1 VKVTEEAVSSAVEV
15 GEYGQSKLMAI
26 FSIEELEEKEER
38 RSKQLEEYTE
48 AFNKW
53 KTGKGK
59 SKAIKENGIRRGVDK
74 SFYTPGD
81 PPFPGADVLTS
92 DIMSIL
98 ASNEYWEKPYEQERL
113 ARLAE
118 ISSPLKANIITYARN
133 TVGLDIEYVPSKRR
147 KLHEFTPE
155 ELAEYH
161 KQGKDMLNWMDEK
174 TDIGLRFCGV
184 SKQHVGGK
192 IGIGEGY
199 LEVIRNRDGEI
210 DSIHFVSAQ
219 YIFVRRSGDGYI
231 HTKSGTKMY
240 YKKFGDL
247 NRRNKYT
254 FEKGGSL
261 EDSATELIPYK
272 EMCEISSIY
281 GVPGWTPNI
290 PNILGSRYADERN
303 VNFFLNDAP
312 QPLDA
317 KILTPY
323 GWSTMGDMEIG
334 SEVIGSDGKAHK
346 VTGVFPQGQK
356 DVYKIKFF
364 DDSETECTLGHIWTV
379 TNNYDRQR
387 GVTRNMTL
395 KELIDDGFFYESK
408 GAKWAIPMTDPV
420 EYQKGKPLP
429 IDAYLMGLLL
439 GDGCLISNG
448 ISLATFGADTDE
460 TMTEITPLLPKDI
473 HLTRRDRR
481 REDGKVLSKKVFCS
495 EEGDPQRTS
504 SELGFRRNKGKYH
517 NEMIKLIRELNLLGV
532 KAFDK
537 FIPEMYLRASVKDR
551 VSLLQGLMDSDG
563 TIGDTSSDSAVRYV
577 TVSIKLAK
585 GIQELV
591 GSLGGTVTI
600 RPVKGQQ
607 TLQLIIRQLPKW
619 IIPVRLSRKVKQYT
633 PSTALRWRTM
643 ISAELIRTT
652 ETQCIRVDV
661 KDNLYIT
668 DDFIVTHNT
677 PRMAILISGGRVDD
691 STVEDA
697 KKFFRQGKGRE
708 HFGRA
713 LILSVSGKNTLAGTK
728 IPTIKIEPIGL
739 GKEDDASFMKY
750 KEVTAQTI
758 REAFQQAGIFLG
770 STGDSNRASSY
781 TLRDMTV
788 EGVYAAESR
797 DYAHLVNETLVVEF
811 AKEQGIEDLLVKL
824 AFVIP
829 RTMSEKDWKT
839 FKLTEVQAGVTTIN
853 DYRTANGMD
862 KIDKWW
868 AELSSK
874 LIVPAMQMSE
884 LSPDLVESLTGYSE
898 FEPDDSLEGTTK
910 SLVAIRKA
918 LVSLTKQPSHKI
930 TKESMEIL
938 DDWFKKRWS

>member
-1 VKVTEEAVSSAVEV
+1 MKVTEEAVSSAISL

-38 RSKQLEEYTE
+38 RKKQLTEYKK

-53 KTGKGK
+53 KSGKT
-59 SKAIKENGIRRGVDK
+59 KAIKKHGIRRGVDK
-74 SFYTPGD
+74 SFYSPGD

-118 ISSPLKANIITYARN
+118 LSSPLKANIVTYARN
-133 TVGLDIEYVPSKRR
+133 TVGLDIDYIPSKRR

-155 ELAEYH
+155 ELIEYH
-161 KQGKDMLNWMDEK
+161 IQGKDMLNWMDEK
-174 TDIGLRFCGV
+174 TDIGLRFCKV
-184 SKQHVGGK
+184 SRQHVGGK

-199 LEVIRNRDGEI
+199 METIRNQKDEI
-210 DSIHFVSAQ
+210 VRISFVSSQ
-219 YIFVRRSGDGYI
+219 HVFELRTGNGYVW
-231 HTKSGTKMY
+231 TKNGTKMY

-254 FEKGGSL
+254 FDKGGSFA
-261 EDSATELIPYK
+261 DSATELIPYK

-303 VNFFLNDAP
+303 VNFFLNDC
-312 QPLDA
+312 
-317 KILTPY
+317 
-323 GWSTMGDMEIG
+323 
-334 SEVIGSDGKAHK
+334 V
-346 VTGVFPQGQK
+346 
-356 DVYKIKFF
+356 
-364 DDSETECTLGHIWTV
+364 
-379 TNNYDRQR
+379 
-387 GVTRNMTL
+387 
-395 KELIDDGFFYESK
+395 
-408 GAKWAIPMTDPV
+408 
-420 EYQKGKPLP
+420 
-429 IDAYLMGLLL
+429 
-439 GDGCLISNG
+439 
-448 ISLATFGADTDE
+448 
-460 TMTEITPLLPKDI
+460 
-473 HLTRRDRR
+473 
-481 REDGKVLSKKVFCS
+481 
-495 EEGDPQRTS
+495 
-504 SELGFRRNKGKYH
+504 
-517 NEMIKLIRELNLLGV
+517 
-532 KAFDK
+532 
-537 FIPEMYLRASVKDR
+537 
-551 VSLLQGLMDSDG
+551 
-563 TIGDTSSDSAVRYV
+563 
-577 TVSIKLAK
+577 
-585 GIQELV
+585 
-591 GSLGGTVTI
+591 
-600 RPVKGQQ
+600 
-607 TLQLIIRQLPKW
+607 
-619 IIPVRLSRKVKQYT
+619 
-633 PSTALRWRTM
+633 
-643 ISAELIRTT
+643 
-652 ETQCIRVDV
+652 
-661 KDNLYIT
+661 
-668 DDFIVTHNT
+668 
-677 PRMAILISGGRVDD
+677 PRIAILVSGGRVDD

-728 IPTIKIEPIGL
+728 IPTIKIEKLGL
-739 GKEDDASFMKY
+739 GENDDASFMKY

-797 DYAHLVNETLVVEF
+797 DYAHLVNETLVPEF
-811 AKEQGIEDLLVKL
+811 AKERGFEDLLVEL
-824 AFVIP
+824 VFVIP
-829 RTMSEKDWKT
+829 RTMSRKDFNE
-839 FKLTEVQAGVTTIN
+839 FKLAEVQAGVTTIN

-898 FEPDDSLEGTTK
+898 FEPDNSLEGTTK
-910 SLVAIRKA
+910 SLIAIRKA